1 MLRHCRNRAYRTA
14 MTEHCPPIKL
24 WFRRN
29 HPTSFSLCVALSF
42 SLPLSLCT
50 ASAGLSPTEHETIY
64 RELQEPILV
73 QLTNKRTIPG
83 HSIEVS
89 EKQIQIA
96 TSEGAGEIIYTFNLD
111 EIKGFNIPGES
122 YKTVIVEWIETG
134 ETEKAIALLELLY
147 QQRVHLIPLLPAS
160 ESHFFI
166 YYVELILASNNPA
179 RAIAI
184 TEILR
189 PQIDNPAALRALDDA
204 ILTSYN
210 NLELYDKARPLAEKW
225 LAERAPYG
233 DSALG
238 YYVLGTDKLRAE
250 AYDEALELALQPIIF
265 ASPIATDKLGHCYAV
280 AISAALG
287 LREQDYAVTLYREMQ
302 QRELTWPTEDR
313 TLEPFHTTILKEIED
328 A

>member
-1 MLRHCRNRAYRTA
+1 MLRPDLSLSKCHCRRRA
-14 MTEHCPPIKL
+14 
-24 WFRRN
+24 
-29 HPTSFSLCVALSF
+29 TSLALCVAA
-42 SLPLSLCT
+42 SLALCAAAT
-50 ASAGLSPTEHETIY
+50 AEALSPTEHDTIY
-64 RELQEPILV
+64 RELQEPIVV
-73 QLTNKRTIPG
+73 QLTNKRSIPG

-89 EKQIQIA
+89 ENQIQIA

-111 EIKGFNIPGES
+111 EITGFNIPGES
-122 YKTVIVEWIETG
+122 YKTVVAEWIEAG
-134 ETEKAIALLELLY
+134 ETEKAMALLELLY

-204 ILTSYN
+204 ILTSYHE
-210 NLELYDKARPLAEKW
+210 LELYDKARPLAEKW
-225 LAERAPYG
+225 LAERDPYG

-250 AYDEALELALQPIIF
+250 SYDEALELALQPIIF

-287 LREQDYAVTLYREMQ
+287 LREKGYAATLYREMQ

>member
-1 MLRHCRNRAYRTA
+1 MLR
-14 MTEHCPPIKL
+14 
-24 WFRRN
+24 WFQRN
-29 HPTSFSLCVALSF
+29 HPTSFSLCVALSL
-42 SLPLSLCT
+42 SLPLSLCA
-50 ASAGLSPTEHETIY
+50 ASAGLSPAEHETIY

-89 EKQIQIA
+89 ENQIQIA

-111 EIKGFNIPGES
+111 EIKGFSIPGES
-122 YKTVIVEWIETG
+122 YKTVIVEWIESG

-204 ILTSYN
+204 ILTSYY

-225 LAERAPYG
+225 LAERDPYG

-265 ASPIATDKLGHCYAV
+265 ASPIATDKIGHCYAV

-287 LREQDYAVTLYREMQ
+287 LREKEYAVTLYREMQ
-302 QRELTWPTEDR
+302 QRALKWPTEDR